1 MKRKLILIV
10 TILSLI
16 LTAATG
22 CSPEEKQTLNVLNYD
37 IYIDR
42 SLLTEFEKANN
53 VTIKYDTYSTP
64 EEMYI
69 KVKSGA
75 SKYDLIFSTDY
86 MIERMINENLVNKLN
101 FDNIPNYKY
110 IGEDFKN
117 HVYDPAN
124 EYSVPYFWGTLGI
137 LYNKN
142 TVDASSD
149 SWAML
154 WDEAHAQKIIMM
166 DSQRDSFAAAL
177 KLLGYSLNTVDEKE
191 LDEAKALLVEQ
202 KPLVMAY
209 ITDGSP
215 AIMVNEE
222 ADMALVWSGEAVAA
236 MSENE
241 NLDYVI
247 PKEGSNIWI
256 DAMVI
261 PSTTEKQEL
270 SEKLIDFLCST
281 DATLRNIDEVWYS
294 TVHTEAIEQVDEELL
309 NNPAFNIPGEDI
321 DRMEMLRDPKEFIE
335 LYSDRW
341 TELMAK

>member
-1 MKRKLILIV
+1 MKKWFLIAAVLIMV
-10 TILSLI
+10 LI
-16 LTAATG
+16 AATG
-22 CSPEEKQTLNVLNYD
+22 CSSEEKQTLNVLNYD

-42 SLLTEFEKANN
+42 SLLKEFEEANN

-75 SKYDLIFSTDY
+75 SKYDLIISSEY

-117 HVYDPAN
+117 HVYDPTN

-137 LYNKN
+137 LYNK
-142 TVDASSD
+142 TTIDASSV

-154 WDEAHAQKIIMM
+154 WDETHAQRIIMM

-177 KLLGYSLNTVDEKE
+177 KLLGYSLNSVDENE
-191 LDEAKALLVEQ
+191 LDEAKALLIEQ
-202 KPLVMAY
+202 RPLVMAY

-215 AIMVNEE
+215 DIMINEE
-222 ADMALVWSGEAVAA
+222 ADMALVWSGEAVSA
-236 MSENE
+236 MTENE
-241 NLDYVI
+241 NLDFVI

-256 DAMVI
+256 DAMII

-270 SEKLIDFLCST
+270 AEKLIDFLCST

-294 TVHTEAIEQVDEELL
+294 TVHTEAIKQVDEELL
-309 NNPAFNIPGEDI
+309 ENPAFNIPQDDI
-321 DRMEMLRDPKEFIE
+321 DKMEMLRDPKEFIE
-335 LYSDRW
+335 LYSERW
-341 TELMAK
+341 TELMAE

>member
-1 MKRKLILIV
+1 MKRKLILIIS
-10 TILSLI
+10 ILSLVLI
-16 LTAATG
+16 LATG
-22 CSPEEKQTLNVLNYD
+22 CSTEEKQTLNVLNYD

-75 SKYDLIFSTDY
+75 SKYDLIISSEY

-110 IGEDFKN
+110 ISEDFKN
-117 HVYDPAN
+117 HIYDPSN

-191 LDEAKALLVEQ
+191 LDEAKELLIQ
-202 KPLVMAY
+202 QRPLVMAY

-215 AIMVNEE
+215 AIMINEE
-222 ADMALVWSGEAVAA
+222 ADMALVWSGEAVSA
-236 MSENE
+236 MAENE
-241 NLDYVI
+241 DLDFVI

-256 DAMVI
+256 DAMII
-261 PSTTEKQEL
+261 PSTTDKQEL
-270 SEKLIDFLCST
+270 AEKLINFLCST
-281 DATLRNIDEVWYS
+281 EATLRNIDEVWYS
-294 TVHTEAIEQVDEELL
+294 TVHTEAIELLDEELL
-309 NNPAFNIPGEDI
+309 SNPAFNIPQSDL
-321 DRMEMLRDPKEFIE
+321 DKMEMFRDPKEFID
-335 LYSDRW
+335 LYTERW
-341 TELMAK
+341 TELMAN